1 MTFETIE
8 YREDA
13 GYVEITLNRP
23 DSLNSFT
30 PNMHE
35 ELREAMTRIEQNPEI
50 RAVIFTGAG
59 RAFCTGEDLGAYS
72 NISIVPELGET
83 VDKNYNALI
92 RRIRAL
98 SIPVIMAINGV
109 AAGAGA
115 NLAFSGDLLLA
126 ARSVKFIQAF
136 CKIGLIP
143 DSGGT
148 YFLPRLIG
156 EAKAKALAITGESID
171 AETAER
177 WGLIWKVVED
187 TDLLLEARKYAAHL
201 ATQPTKALGAV
212 KQMLQ
217 NSFANSLDTQ
227 LDLERDT
234 QNELGHSEDFREG
247 VSAFFEKR
255 NPVFKGR

>member
-35 ELREAMTRIEQNPEI
+35 ELREAMTLIEQNPEI

-126 ARSVKFIQAF
+126 ARSAKFIQAF

-156 EAKAKALAITGESID
+156 EAKA
-171 AETAER
+171 
-177 WGLIWKVVED
+177 
-187 TDLLLEARKYAAHL
+187 
-201 ATQPTKALGAV
+201 
-212 KQMLQ
+212 
-217 NSFANSLDTQ
+217 
-227 LDLERDT
+227 
-234 QNELGHSEDFREG
+234 
-247 VSAFFEKR
+247 
-255 NPVFKGR
+255 

>member
-126 ARSVKFIQAF
+126 ARSAKFIQAF

-156 EAKAKALAITGESID
+156 
-171 AETAER
+171 
-177 WGLIWKVVED
+177 
-187 TDLLLEARKYAAHL
+187 
-201 ATQPTKALGAV
+201 
-212 KQMLQ
+212 
-217 NSFANSLDTQ
+217 
-227 LDLERDT
+227 
-234 QNELGHSEDFREG
+234 
-247 VSAFFEKR
+247 
-255 NPVFKGR
+255 